1 MWFRRSKDVTDPN
14 KYLKIAHAVHKCK
27 ITHNQERDK
36 KKKNQQNQTK
46 PKTNPTRFSGLKLF
60 VSMKNKTYGS
70 PADSLLCSCV
80 SKPIR
85 THMVSGERDGE

>member
-14 KYLKIAHAVHKCK
+14 KYLKIAHAVYKYK

-46 PKTNPTRFSGLKLF
+46 NQPYSVF
-60 VSMKNKTYGS
+60 
-70 PADSLLCSCV
+70 
-80 SKPIR
+80 R
-85 THMVSGERDGE
+85 T